1 MRPTEPQIA
10 FSLVVLPR
18 IRQIIETPQNYS
30 NTTAYSI
37 ALVHFNR
44 NRFLAHADNSPRER
58 VNARTHTHFHRQKRG
73 LRVCMSACWLAC
85 LTRLVSASARAS
97 EKWAP
102 NLRFFFFDCF
112 TLESFSIYY
121 WSRSL
126 KSDCFVCLFLVFF
139 LFVVRLLVNRSKLH
153 WYVLEF
159 EICVCVCVENTN
171 DNVCDCKGKQQKSA
185 CDHWADKMNDRVKKK
200 RTCFTEKPIVM
211 DREMPWW
218 ITHRNTNEQNTAR
231 IFTPHTHTHPIHSIY
246 HFASY
251 LAMGSCIIAFLLA
264 PHFS

>member
-102 NLRFFFFDCF
+102 NLRFFLRLFHIRIVFHLLLVSLVEIGLLCVPVFGFFFC
-112 TLESFSIYY
+112 S
-121 WSRSL
+121 
-126 KSDCFVCLFLVFF
+126 
-139 LFVVRLLVNRSKLH
+139 LFVYSLIDRNYIDMFWNLK
-153 WYVLEF
+153 Y
-159 EICVCVCVENTN
+159 VCVCVWKIQMIMY
-171 DNVCDCKGKQQKSA
+171 VIAKGNNRNRHAIIGPMKWMIEWRRKELVSPKSQLL
-185 CDHWADKMNDRVKKK
+185 W
-200 RTCFTEKPIVM
+200 TEKCR
-211 DREMPWW
+211 DEL
-218 ITHRNTNEQNTAR
+218 HTATR
-231 IFTPHTHTHPIHSIY
+231 MNKIRH
-246 HFASY
+246 
-251 LAMGSCIIAFLLA
+251 AFLLHTLTLIRFIQFIISLA
-264 PHFS
+264 I